1 MTQMVLELP
10 RFLSDLPTSE
20 RELLLRTSLRE
31 AARVRVEQLR
41 ADYAEA
47 EEKVKVFE
55 ARYGMSLTSFE
66 AAGLPGLNTLQ
77 QHEDYNDWFYWAS
90 VLAEKQRLLASLRH
104 EDLI

>member
-10 RFLSDLPTSE
+10 KILSDLPAEE
-20 RELLLRTSLRE
+20 RELLVRTSLRE
-31 AARVRVEQLR
+31 AARFRVAQLQ

-47 EEKVKVFE
+47 EDQVRAFE
-55 ARYGMSLTSFE
+55 ARYGMSLASFE
-66 AAGLPGLNTLQ
+66 AAGLPGVNTHQ

-90 VLAEKQRLLASLRH
+90 VMAEKQRLLTSLRY